1 MSDLIMLTAADMAE
15 LSLLR
20 AYAPLRRELDRAIVV
35 SSAAVPP
42 DIATMNSRLRYTDE
56 KDGATRTVALVYP
69 IEADAAKGKVSVL
82 APVGTALLGLSEGQ
96 SIEWDFPDG
105 SRRRLKLDQVVYQ
118 PQRLANSP
126 LPKASS

>member
-20 AYAPLRRELDRAIVV
+20 AYAPLRRELERAIVV

-42 DIATMNSRLRYTDE
+42 DIATMNSRVPYTDE
-56 KDGATRTVALVYP
+56 KDGATRTVSLVYP

-105 SRRRLKLDQVVYQ
+105 SRRRLKLEQVVHQ
-118 PQRLANSP
+118 PQRLANTP
-126 LPKASS
+126 LPRAP

>member
-20 AYAPLRRELDRAIVV
+20 AYAPLRRELERAIVV

-42 DIATMNSRLRYTDE
+42 DIATMNSRVRYTDE
-56 KDGATRTVALVYP
+56 KDGATRTVSLVYP

-105 SRRRLKLDQVVYQ
+105 SRRRLKLEQVVHQ
-118 PQRLANSP
+118 PQRLANTP
-126 LPKASS
+126 LPRAP

>member
-1 MSDLIMLTAADMAE
+1 MNDLIMLTAADMAE

-20 AYAPLRRELDRAIVV
+20 AYAPLRRELERAIVV

-42 DIATMNSRLRYTDE
+42 DIATMNSRVRYTDE
-56 KDGATRTVALVYP
+56 KDGATRTVSLVYP

-105 SRRRLKLDQVVYQ
+105 SRRRLKLEQVVYQ
-118 PQRLANSP
+118 PERIANTP
-126 LPKASS
+126 LPRAP